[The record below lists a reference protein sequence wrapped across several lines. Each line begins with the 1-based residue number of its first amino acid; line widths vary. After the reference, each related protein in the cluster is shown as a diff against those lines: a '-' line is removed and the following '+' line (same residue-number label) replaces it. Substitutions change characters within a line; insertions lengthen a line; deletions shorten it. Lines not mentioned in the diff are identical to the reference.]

1 MQIEENAGERTNL
14 TSRRDTVSLMFLQI
28 CNSAQGRLHINEG
41 IFQIPIF
48 GTSINTVSE

>member
-14 TSRRDTVSLMFLQI
+14 TSCRDTVSLIFLQI
-28 CNSAQGRLHINEG
+28 CNSGQGRLHINEG